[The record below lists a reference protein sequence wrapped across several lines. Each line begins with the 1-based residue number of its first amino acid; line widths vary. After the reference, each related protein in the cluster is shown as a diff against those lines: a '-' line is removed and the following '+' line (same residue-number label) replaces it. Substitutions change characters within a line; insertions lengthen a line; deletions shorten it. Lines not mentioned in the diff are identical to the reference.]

1 MVGYNFITERFISFT
16 SQKYSSDDITENG
29 VRPACG
35 TGVRQEKYKKF
46 GNLKE

>member
-1 MVGYNFITERFISFT
+1 MVGYNFITGIFLIFT
-16 SQKYSSDDITENG
+16 SQKYLGDDITDNG

-46 GNLKE
+46 GNLNE